1 MKSLP
6 FGGRYKT
13 IEDKIWTAHLDSPNY
28 MLPVHTNDLPFL
40 ECKRALFGMKNASKT
55 WEDASGTDSDTKNDI
70 HAGGCRIKLP
80 GELLVYVSLHVEYSL
95 FHMSK

>member
-55 WEDASGTDSDTKNDI
+55 
-70 HAGGCRIKLP
+70 
-80 GELLVYVSLHVEYSL
+80 
-95 FHMSK
+95 